1 MTVPSSTRSRLAAV
15 ARRAA
20 VIGALELV
28 ASGASAPVASAGSD
42 ERIDVK
48 YGYARFDSDGE
59 KLAAGDIHKDGIG
72 VRARL
77 GWEDENGPHTVSV
90 VDTFAG
96 YESSKNLSIAEG
108 TTVYLQ
114 LCYVRGSQDLNCTRV
129 RAAEA

>member
-1 MTVPSSTRSRLAAV
+1 MTVPGSTRSRLVAV
-15 ARRAA
+15 ARRVA
-20 VIGALELV
+20 VTGALGLI

-114 LCYVRGSQDLNCTRV
+114 LCYVRGNEDLNCTRV
-129 RAAEA
+129 QAAEA

>member
-1 MTVPSSTRSRLAAV
+1 MTVPIRTRSRLV
-15 ARRAA
+15 A
-20 VIGALELV
+20 VIGALGLV

-48 YGYARFDSDGE
+48 YGYARFDSHGE
-59 KLAAGDIHKDGIG
+59 TLAAGDIHKDGIG

-77 GWEDENGPHTVSV
+77 GWEDASGPHTVSV
-90 VDTFAG
+90 IDTFEG
-96 YESSKNLSIAEG
+96 YESSKDLSIPEG

-129 RAAEA
+129 QAAEA

>member
-20 VIGALELV
+20 VIGARELV

-114 LCYVRGSQDLNCTRV
+114 LCYVRGSEDLNCTRV
-129 RAAEA
+129 QAAEA

>member
-114 LCYVRGSQDLNCTRV
+114 LCYVRGSEDLNCTRV
-129 RAAEA
+129 QAAEA